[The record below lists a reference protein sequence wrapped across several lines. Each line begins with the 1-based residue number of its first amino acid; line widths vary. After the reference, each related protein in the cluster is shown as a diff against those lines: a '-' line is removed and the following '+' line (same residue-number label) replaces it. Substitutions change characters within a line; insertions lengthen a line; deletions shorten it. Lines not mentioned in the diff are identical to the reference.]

1 METELWGARF
11 AEIDEIK
18 RNTVEVHITDDETM
32 AAGCPVISDGK
43 TMFVDAGDTRTLIVS
58 DSGAG
63 KTRRLVL
70 PALVSMA
77 KSGESVIIHDCKG
90 ELFKYTGKLFKE
102 HGYQVVALNFR
113 KPMTGQQFNPLR
125 YPALLYQ
132 AGDRSKAT
140 ELFMDFS
147 ISLYEQVK
155 DDKDP
160 FWTQMSEQYFTGLC
174 LLACE
179 LYPLEKII
187 LTNIFELHIQSKDKV
202 SGKVNLQVF
211 FEDDE
216 GKNKIQYAGIWQLLE
231 GTVESAAE
239 TKASILSV
247 FSQPLARLILNDDIS
262 DMLSTSSF
270 DIDKICDEKVA
281 IFLCTRD
288 ETRVYD
294 NIVSGI
300 VHQLYVAVIE
310 AAEEKYHS
318 VLPIRMNF
326 ILEELGCMA
335 KIMDFNSKLI
345 ASRSRN
351 IRMHLVVQSLQ
362 QLSLIYGEQES
373 QIILGNTD
381 VQFYYHSSDKSL
393 LDFFSDKAG
402 MITTKYTNE
411 KRPLLSSSDLLHF
424 DKESGQVLVFLKRNY
439 PFITCLPD
447 ISQYEVEHL
456 NEPLLLKRR
465 DRTYV
470 GSIDFRGCV
479 KNMAERVFERL
490 QRELN
495 KEEEQYKEKVSMEE
509 ENEILEP
516 LEDGGGE
523 ALEPSE
529 SEENEE
535 KSNGDTGDMDF
546 IMERFASIMNAIV
559 RIEDEEL
566 GQRDGL

>member
-18 RNTVEVHITDDETM
+18 RNTVEVHITDDEIV
-32 AAGCPVISDGK
+32 AAGCPVMSDGK
-43 TMFVDAGDTRTLIVS
+43 TMSVDADDTRTLIVS

-77 KSGESVIIHDCKG
+77 KSGESVIVHDCKG
-90 ELFKYTGKLFKE
+90 ELFRYTGKLFE
-102 HGYQVVALNFR
+102 ERGYQVIVLNFR

-147 ISLYEQVK
+147 VSLYEPVK

-179 LYPLEKII
+179 LYPVEKIT
-187 LTNIFELHIQSKDKV
+187 LTNIFELHIQSREKV
-202 SGKVNLQVF
+202 SGKTTLQMY

-216 GKNKIQYAGIWQLLE
+216 GKNKIRHAQIWQLLE
-231 GTVESAAE
+231 GTVEAYPE

-247 FSQPLARLILNDDIS
+247 FSQPLARLILNDNIS

-270 DIDKICDEKVA
+270 DIDKVCDEKMAV
-281 IFLCTRD
+281 FLCTRD
-288 ETRVYD
+288 ETRIYD
-294 NIVSGI
+294 SIVSGI
-300 VHQLYVAVIE
+300 VHQLYVTVIE
-310 AAEEKYHS
+310 MAEEKYHS

-351 IRMHLVVQSLQ
+351 IRMYLVVQSLQ
-362 QLSLIYGEQES
+362 QLSLIYGERES
-373 QIILGNTD
+373 QVILGNTD
-381 VQFYYHSSDKSL
+381 VQFYYHSSDKLL

-411 KRPLLSSSDLLHF
+411 KRPLLNPSDLLHF
-424 DKESGQVLVFLKRNY
+424 DKESGQALVFLKRNY
-439 PFITCLPD
+439 PFITYLPD
-447 ISQYEVEHL
+447 ISQYDVEHL
-456 NEPLLLKRR
+456 NEPLIFQRR

-470 GSIDFRGCV
+470 GTIDFRSYA

-495 KEEEQYKEKVSMEE
+495 EEEEQYKEKVSMEE
-509 ENEILEP
+509 EDEILEP
-516 LEDGGGE
+516 LEDGGNEGL
-523 ALEPSE
+523 ASSGL
-529 SEENEE
+529 EENEE
-535 KSNGDTGDMDF
+535 MGKGDTDDTDF